1 MTYIYALICPFDGQ
15 LKYIGKANNPERRLR
30 DHMQD
35 IRGAVYEKAMWIK
48 KMKLAK
54 KKPILEIL
62 DEIEIHNW
70 QFYEEFWIGYF
81 KSIGCNLFNKRS
93 GNGLTFANYQ
103 TFRKGHIPWNRKQ
116 K

>member
-1 MTYIYALICPFDGQ
+1 MTYIYALICPLDGMS
-15 LKYIGKANNPERRLR
+15 KYIGKANNPEKRVL

-35 IRGAVYEKAMWIK
+35 MRGIVYEKAMWIK
-48 KMKLAK
+48 KLKLAK

-62 DEIEIHNW
+62 EQVEIDKW
-70 QFYEEFWIGYF
+70 QNAEEFWISYF
-81 KSIGCNLFNKRS
+81 KVIGCNLFNKRS
-93 GNGLTFANYQ
+93 GNGLTFANHQ